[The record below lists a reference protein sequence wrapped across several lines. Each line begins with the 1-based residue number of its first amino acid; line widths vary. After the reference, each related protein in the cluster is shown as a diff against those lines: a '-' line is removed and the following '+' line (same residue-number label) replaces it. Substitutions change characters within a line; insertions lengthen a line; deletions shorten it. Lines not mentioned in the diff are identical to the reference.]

1 MAYPP
6 QIYLDK
12 DTEERLVS
20 YIEEE
25 LTNHYSERSGWVN
38 DLMRWQ
44 GEYWADPVTEKAT
57 YPFDGASTIVIP
69 LTAIA
74 VEAIHARTMTTL
86 FGQSQ
91 FITAKAIN
99 PQWSN
104 VAKPLERYLDKE
116 LVQNA
121 KIYTP
126 LNDAILE
133 CEKFGTGIGKVGYER
148 IEKMA
153 VREVNGIEQE
163 FPVVVKNGCAVDAV
177 ANGRFLMPFY
187 AQDPQM
193 SPWVGEEHSH
203 SPYQVKLLQDSG
215 MFRENVMENLG
226 AWVNQA
232 ATGYNNN
239 SGDFERGQEEL
250 ENKSPVWPKRLD
262 YVELWMGWDVNES
275 KRERE
280 IVVHYHRPSRTF
292 LSIRNNWYGD
302 LRRPYRKAVYFPVE
316 HRWNGIGI
324 CKQNEQFMVEITAQ
338 HRQRLDNGT
347 LSNMRMIVVSKLSG
361 YGPDEPIF
369 PGKMWFVD
377 DTKHIQ
383 TLQLGE
389 IYPSAYGNENAT
401 LIYSQQRTGVNEVTL
416 GMPQVGTPGTATS
429 DLARIQEGQ
438 KKYDFSYRNIKNFTN
453 EIVID
458 AACCIQQFGP
468 KSVEFFDNAEGGDL
482 VRQYFEMPEKL
493 IREGLLIEVATAGQQ
508 QNKIIDRQNWM
519 QVSQLLTGY
528 YTNIIQL
535 AQGSG
540 DQQMLMMIVQQAMVA
555 ATEAARQMLESFD
568 IRNIDRLIV
577 KQLEMAAQ
585 NPNQGGAPNVAAS
598 PQLPQSN
605 GVGGT
610 AQNNGGAGMASIQNL
625 ISAIGTG
632 NAGRVGAV

>member
-6 QIYLDK
+6 QIYLDR

-25 LTNHYSERSGWVN
+25 LTNHYSERSGWVD

-44 GEYWADPVTEKAT
+44 GDYWADPVTDKAT
-57 YPFDGASTIVIP
+57 FPFDGASTIIIP

-86 FGQSQ
+86 FGMSQ
-91 FITAKAIN
+91 FVTTKAIN
-99 PQWSN
+99 PAWSN
-104 VAKPLERYLDKE
+104 AAKPIERFLDKE
-116 LVQNA
+116 LLQNA

-126 LNDAILE
+126 LNDSILE

-148 IEKMA
+148 IEKIA
-153 VREVNGIEQE
+153 IREVNGIEQE
-163 FPVVVKNGCAVDAV
+163 FPVIVKNGCVVDAC
-177 ANGRFLMPFY
+177 ASGRFLMPFY
-187 AQDPQM
+187 AQDPQF
-193 SPWVGEEHSH
+193 SPWVGEEHSYT
-203 SPYQVKLLQDSG
+203 PYQVKLLQDSG
-215 MFRENVMENLG
+215 MFRSDTMDNIG
-226 AWVNQA
+226 IWVNQT

-239 SGDFERGQEEL
+239 AGDYERNQEEL
-250 ENKSPVWPKRLD
+250 ENRTPSWPKRVD
-262 YVELWMGWDVNES
+262 FVEMWLAFDVNQS

-280 IVVHYHRPSRTF
+280 IVVHYHRPSRSF

-347 LSNMRMIVVSKLSG
+347 MANMRMIVISKMSG

-389 IYPSAYGNENAT
+389 VYPSAYGNENAT

-438 KKYDFSYRNIKNFTN
+438 KKYDFVYKNIKEFTN

-468 KSVEFFDNAEGGDL
+468 KTVEFYTNAEGGDL
-482 VRQYFEMPEKL
+482 VKTFFEMPERY

-519 QVSQLLTGY
+519 QVSQLLQSY
-528 YTNIIQL
+528 YVSLIQL
-535 AQGSG
+535 AQGAG
-540 DQQMLMMIVQQAMVA
+540 NPEMLMVIVQQAMIA

-577 KQLEMAAQ
+577 KQLELASQNPAQ
-585 NPNQGGAPNVAAS
+585 NGAPGVQTSTAIAPAAGIGGANPN
-598 PQLPQSN
+598 N
-605 GVGGT
+605 GV
-610 AQNNGGAGMASIQNL
+610 AGMAPLQGIIAAL
-625 ISAIGTG
+625 GAGG
-632 NAGRVGAV
+632 NGRPA